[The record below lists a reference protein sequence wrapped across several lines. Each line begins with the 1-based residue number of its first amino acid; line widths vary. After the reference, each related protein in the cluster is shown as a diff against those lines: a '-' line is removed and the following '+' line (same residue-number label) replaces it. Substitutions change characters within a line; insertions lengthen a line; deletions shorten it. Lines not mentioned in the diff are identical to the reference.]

1 VAASKDFYCDDI
13 LSGRTPI
20 TRLAETRSVL
30 AFYHTSPAYPVH
42 IVVIPKRHVSSLITL
57 QEEDNDL
64 LTEML
69 SIIKSIAADIV
80 AEHGACRV
88 ITNLGEYQDSKH
100 LHWHIV
106 SGERRD
112 TL

>member
-1 VAASKDFYCDDI
+1 VAISKDFYCDEI

-20 TRLAETRSVL
+20 TKLAETHSVI
-30 AFYHTSPAYPVH
+30 AFYHTRPAYPVH
-42 IVVIPKRHVSSLITL
+42 IVVVPKRHVSSLITL
-57 QEEDNDL
+57 QERDNDL
-64 LTEML
+64 LLEML

-80 AEHGACRV
+80 AQHGACRV

-106 SGERRD
+106 SGERI
-112 TL
+112 T